1 MRYPDYIEAPFPF
14 PPVHRVRMNPPRSP
28 LTDVSDA
35 VKAAL
40 ASVRPGSGIRPGDR
54 VAVGVGSRGI
64 TRLPEMVRA
73 LCEGL
78 REGGARPFILPAMGS
93 HGGATADGQERVLAR
108 LGVTEASCGA
118 PVRSSMAAVRIG
130 TAFEDVPVYFS
141 EAALAADHSVCINR
155 IKPHTKF
162 KAPLESGIFKMLC
175 IGMGKHEG
183 ALAYHRHALRHGF
196 YPLLRAI
203 GEAVMARSNFRFGI
217 AVVEDA
223 HDDPV
228 RIEGLPISGML
239 RREQDLLRM
248 AIENMARLPF
258 RSADVLV
265 IGRIGK
271 EISGAGMDPNIT
283 GRAVDLMEDDFSG
296 CFSAT
301 RIAVLSLSAGTA
313 GNAVGVGNADII
325 TERVFADIDY
335 EATVMNALTGIS
347 LHKANIPVRLPSDE
361 KAIQACFTTIGPVP
375 SEAVRAVFIRDTR
388 HLTEFYVTPALI
400 ESLKG
405 IAGVTVDPPAPLR
418 FDGEGNLIDPPVR
431 DGD

>member
-1 MRYPDYIEAPFPF
+1 MRYPDYIEAPFEF

-28 LTDVSDA
+28 LTDVSSA

-40 ASVRPGSGIRPGDR
+40 ASVWAESGIRPGDR

-78 REGGARPFILPAMGS
+78 RDGGARPFILPAMGS
-93 HGGATADGQERVLAR
+93 HGGATAEGQEQVLAR
-108 LGVTEASCGA
+108 LGVTQAACGA
-118 PVRSSMAAVRIG
+118 PVRPSMAAVRIG
-130 TAFEDVPVYFS
+130 TAFESVPVYFS
-141 EAALAADHSVCINR
+141 ETALNADHSICINR

-223 HDDPV
+223 RDDPI

-239 RREQDLLRM
+239 QRERELLRL
-248 AIENMARLPF
+248 AVGRMARLPF
-258 RSADVLV
+258 ESADVLV

-283 GRAVDLMEDDFSG
+283 GRAVDLREDDFSG
-296 CFSAT
+296 CFSAS
-301 RIAVLSLSAGTA
+301 RIAVLSLSAKTA

-325 TERVFADIDY
+325 TERVFREIDY

-361 KAIQACFTTIGPVP
+361 KAVQACFTTIGPVP
-375 SEAVRAVFIRDTR
+375 PTSVRAVFIRDTR
-388 HLTEFYVTPALI
+388 HLTEFWATPPLI
-400 ESLKG
+400 EGLEG
-405 IAGVTVDPPAPLR
+405 GPETEVGPPTDLR
-418 FDGEGNLIDPPVR
+418 FDDEGNLIDPPIR
-431 DGD
+431 EGN

>member
-1 MRYPDYIEAPFPF
+1 MRYPDYIEAPFEF

-28 LTDVSDA
+28 IDDVSSV

-40 ASVRPGSGIRPGDR
+40 ASVWAESGIRPGDR

-78 REGGARPFILPAMGS
+78 RDGGAWPFIFPAMGS
-93 HGGATADGQERVLAR
+93 HGGATAEGQEQVLAR
-108 LGVTEASCGA
+108 LGVTQAACGA
-118 PVRSSMAAVRIG
+118 PVRSAMAAVRIG
-130 TAFEDVPVYFS
+130 TAFESVPVYFS
-141 EAALAADHSVCINR
+141 ETALNADHSICINR

-175 IGMGKHEG
+175 IGMGKHGG

-223 HDDPV
+223 RDDPI
-228 RIEGLPISGML
+228 RIEGLPAGRL
-239 RREQDLLRM
+239 LQREQDLLRM
-248 AIENMARLPF
+248 AIDNMARLPF

-283 GRAVDLMEDDFSG
+283 GRAVDLKEDDFSG
-296 CFSAT
+296 CFSAS
-301 RIAVLSLSAGTA
+301 RIAVLSLSAKTA

-325 TERVFADIDY
+325 TERVFREIDY

-361 KAIQACFTTIGPVP
+361 KAVQACFTTIGPVP
-375 SEAVRAVFIRDTR
+375 PTSVRAVFIRDTR
-388 HLTEFYVTPALI
+388 HLTEFWVTPPLI
-400 ESLKG
+400 EALE
-405 IAGVTVDPPAPLR
+405 GVPETEVGPPTDLR
-418 FDGEGNLIDPPVR
+418 FDDEGNLIDPPIR
-431 DGD
+431 EGN